1 MKYYMVGIKG
11 AGLSALALILNDLGY
26 EVVGYDDELSHQFTE
41 DKLAE
46 RGIKIYTGS
55 NDNLDKECIVVK
67 SAAITD
73 EHPEIV
79 KANDLGLK
87 IYEYNEML
95 GKLANIFELITV
107 AGCHGKTTTSSMLA
121 HVLND
126 IIGCNYLIGDG
137 HGKASRDNKKFVIE
151 ACEYRRNFLV
161 YEPDYAIITNI
172 DLDHVDYFKDIS
184 DVIDAYQ
191 EYANN
196 AEKMVIA
203 CGDDPYTH
211 SLEVNKPIFYY
222 GIEEDNDIIAKD
234 IEYTTEGTSFD
245 VFVEDNYYGHFDLP
259 IYGKHML
266 LNTLAVIAICCY
278 ERLDAKEVAKSLK
291 SYEGASRRYTET
303 IIGNNVIVDDYAH
316 HPSEVK
322 ATIRTT
328 KQKYPD
334 KKIVA
339 VFEPHTFSRTEEFAD
354 DLAKVFNTIDKTYIM
369 DVFPAR
375 EKGEDYPNVSADTI
389 ISLLENGEYINSD
402 MVDKLKDLDNAVVLF
417 MSPKEIYQLKQNYI
431 DYLNENNDN

>member
-41 DKLAE
+41 DKLIE
-46 RGIKIYTGS
+46 RGINIYTES
-55 NDNLDKECIVVK
+55 NDMLDKECIVVRS
-67 SAAITD
+67 SAIKD

-79 KANDLGLK
+79 KANELGLK
-87 IYEYNEML
+87 IYDYNEML

-107 AGCHGKTTTSSMLA
+107 AGCHGKTTTSCMLS
-121 HVLND
+121 HVLD
-126 IIGCNYLIGDG
+126 TIIGCNYLIGDG

-222 GIEEDNDIIAKD
+222 GLEDDNDIIAKD
-234 IEYTTEGTSFD
+234 VEYDIDGTSFD

-266 LNTLAVIAICCY
+266 LDSLAVIAICYY
-278 ERLDAKEVAKSLK
+278 ERLDAKEVAKALK
-291 SYEGASRRYTET
+291 SFEGAKRRFTET
-303 IIGNNVIVDDYAH
+303 IINDIVIVDDYAH
-316 HPSEVK
+316 HPSEVR
-322 ATIRTT
+322 ATIKSS

-334 KKIVA
+334 KKVIA
-339 VFEPHTFSRTEEFAD
+339 VFEPHTFSRTKEFAD
-354 DLAKVFNTIDKTYIM
+354 ELAKVLNTADKSFIM

-375 EKGEDYPNVSADTI
+375 EKQEDYPDVSANNI
-389 ISLLENGEYINSD
+389 IDLLENGEFIDST
-402 MVDKLKDLDNAVVLF
+402 MVDKLKDLENAVVLF
-417 MSPKEIYQLKQNYI
+417 MSPKEIYKLKQEYI
-431 DYLNENNDN
+431 DYLEEKDNN

>member
-41 DKLAE
+41 DKLIE
-46 RGIKIYTGS
+46 RGIKIYTEANES
-55 NDNLDKECIVVK
+55 LDKECIVVRS
-67 SAAITD
+67 SAIKE

-79 KANDLGLK
+79 KAHELGLK
-87 IYEYNEML
+87 IYEYHEML

-107 AGCHGKTTTSSMLA
+107 AGCHGKTTTSCMMA

-137 HGKASRDNKKFVIE
+137 DGKASRDNKKFVIE

-172 DLDHVDYFKDIS
+172 DLDHVDYFNDIS

-222 GIEEDNDIIAKD
+222 GLEDDNDIIAKD
-234 IEYTTEGTSFD
+234 VEYHTEGISFD
-245 VFVEDNYYGHFDLP
+245 VLVEENYYGHFDLP

-266 LNTLAVIAICCY
+266 LDALAVIAVCYY

-291 SYEGASRRYTET
+291 SFEGAKRRFTET
-303 IIGNNVIVDDYAH
+303 KIGDIVIVDDYAH
-316 HPSEVK
+316 HPSEVR
-322 ATIRTT
+322 ATIKSA

-339 VFEPHTFSRTEEFAD
+339 VFEPHTFSRTKEFAD
-354 DLAKVFNTIDKTYIM
+354 ELAKVLNTTDKAYVM

-375 EKGEDYPNVSADTI
+375 EKEEDYPGVSANSI
-389 ISLLENGEYINSD
+389 IDLLDNGEYIDSS
-402 MVDKLKDLDNAVVLF
+402 MVNKLKELDNAVILF
-417 MSPKEIYQLKQNYI
+417 MSPKEIYKLKQDYINY
-431 DYLNENNDN
+431 LEENNN

>member
-26 EVVGYDDELSHQFTE
+26 YVVGYDDELSHQFTE
-41 DKLAE
+41 DKLIE
-46 RGIKIYTGS
+46 RGIKIHTEA
-55 NDNLDKECIVVK
+55 NDDLDKECIVVRS
-67 SAAITD
+67 SAIKD

-79 KANDLGLK
+79 KANELGLK
-87 IYEYNEML
+87 IYEYHEML

-107 AGCHGKTTTSSMLA
+107 AGCHGKTTTSCMLA

-126 IIGCNYLIGDG
+126 IVGCNYLIGDG
-137 HGKASRDNKKFVIE
+137 DGKASRDNKKFVIE

-222 GIEEDNDIIAKD
+222 GLEEDNDIIAKD
-234 IEYTTEGTSFD
+234 VEYNVDGTSFD

-266 LNTLAVIAICCY
+266 LNSLAVIAICCY

-291 SYEGASRRYTET
+291 NFEGAKRRFSET
-303 IIGNNVIVDDYAH
+303 IINDIVIVDDYAH
-316 HPSEVK
+316 HPLEIK
-322 ATIRTT
+322 ATIKSA
-328 KQKYPD
+328 KQKYPG

-339 VFEPHTFSRTEEFAD
+339 VFEPHTFSRTQEFAD
-354 DLAKVFNTIDKTYIM
+354 ELAKVLNTADKAFVM

-375 EKGEDYPNVSADTI
+375 EKAEDYPGISANTI
-389 ISLLENGEYINSD
+389 LDLLENGEYIDST
-402 MVDKLKDLDNAVVLF
+402 MVDKLKEFEDSVVLF
-417 MSPKEIYQLKQNYI
+417 MSPKEIYELKQKYI
-431 DYLNENNDN
+431 EFLEEKNNN

>member
-1 MKYYMVGIKG
+1 M
-11 AGLSALALILNDLGY
+11 
-26 EVVGYDDELSHQFTE
+26 E
-41 DKLAE
+41 
-46 RGIKIYTGS
+46 
-55 NDNLDKECIVVK
+55 
-67 SAAITD
+67 
-73 EHPEIV
+73 
-79 KANDLGLK
+79 
-87 IYEYNEML
+87 
-95 GKLANIFELITV
+95 
-107 AGCHGKTTTSSMLA
+107 KTTTSCMLA
-121 HVLND
+121 HVLD
-126 IIGCNYLIGDG
+126 EIVGCNYLIGDG
-137 HGKASRDNKKFVIE
+137 EGKASRDNKKFVIE

-222 GIEEDNDIIAKD
+222 GLEEDNDIIAKD
-234 IEYTTEGTSFD
+234 VEYNVDGTSFD

-266 LNTLAVIAICCY
+266 LNSLAVIAICCY

-291 SYEGASRRYTET
+291 NFEGAKRRFSET
-303 IIGNNVIVDDYAH
+303 IINDIVIVDDYAH
-316 HPSEVK
+316 HPLEIK
-322 ATIRTT
+322 ATIKSA
-328 KQKYPD
+328 KQKYPG

-339 VFEPHTFSRTEEFAD
+339 VFEPHTFSRTQEFAD
-354 DLAKVFNTIDKTYIM
+354 ELAKVLNTADKAFVM

-375 EKGEDYPNVSADTI
+375 EKAEDYPGISANTI
-389 ISLLENGEYINSD
+389 LDLLENGEYIDST
-402 MVDKLKDLDNAVVLF
+402 MVDKLKEFEDSVVLF
-417 MSPKEIYQLKQNYI
+417 MSPKEIYELKQKYI
-431 DYLNENNDN
+431 EFLEEKNNN

>member
-41 DKLAE
+41 DKLIE
-46 RGIKIYTGS
+46 RGIKIYTEA
-55 NDNLDKECIVVK
+55 NENLDKECIVVRS
-67 SAAITD
+67 SAIKE

-79 KANDLGLK
+79 KANELGLK
-87 IYEYNEML
+87 IYEYHEML

-107 AGCHGKTTTSSMLA
+107 AGCHGKTTTSCMMA

-137 HGKASRDNKKFVIE
+137 DGKASRDNKKFVIE

-172 DLDHVDYFKDIS
+172 DLDHVDYFNDIS

-222 GIEEDNDIIAKD
+222 GLEDDNDIIAKD
-234 IEYTTEGTSFD
+234 VEYHTDGISFD
-245 VFVEDNYYGHFDLP
+245 VLVEENYYGHFDLP

-266 LNTLAVIAICCY
+266 LDALAVIAVCYY

-291 SYEGASRRYTET
+291 TFEGAKRRFTET
-303 IIGNNVIVDDYAH
+303 SIGDIVIIDDYAH
-316 HPSEVK
+316 HPSEVR
-322 ATIRTT
+322 ATIKSA

-339 VFEPHTFSRTEEFAD
+339 VFEPHTYSRTKEFAD
-354 DLAKVFNTIDKTYIM
+354 ELAKVLNTVDKSYIM

-375 EKGEDYPNVSADTI
+375 EKEEDYPNINANSI
-389 ISLLENGEYINSD
+389 INLLDNGEYIDSN
-402 MVDKLKDLDNAVVLF
+402 MVDKLKDLDNAVILF
-417 MSPKEIYQLKQNYI
+417 MSPKEIYKLKQDYINY
-431 DYLNENNDN
+431 LEENNN

>member
-41 DKLAE
+41 DKLIE
-46 RGIKIYTGS
+46 RGIKIYTEA
-55 NDNLDKECIVVK
+55 NEALDKECIIVRS
-67 SAAITD
+67 SAIKE
-73 EHPEIV
+73 EHPEII
-79 KANDLGLK
+79 KANELGLK
-87 IYEYNEML
+87 IYEYHEML

-107 AGCHGKTTTSSMLA
+107 AGCHGKTTTSCMMA

-137 HGKASRDNKKFVIE
+137 EGKASRDNKKFVIE

-222 GIEEDNDIIAKD
+222 GLEDDNDIIAKD
-234 IEYTTEGTSFD
+234 VEYHTNGISFD
-245 VFVEDNYYGHFDLP
+245 VLVEENYYGHFDLP

-266 LNTLAVIAICCY
+266 LDTLAVIAVCYY

-291 SYEGASRRYTET
+291 TFEGAKRRFTET
-303 IIGNNVIVDDYAH
+303 KIGNIVIVDDYAH
-316 HPSEVK
+316 HPSEVR
-322 ATIRTT
+322 ATIKSA

-339 VFEPHTFSRTEEFAD
+339 VFEPHTFSRTQEFAD
-354 DLAKVFNTIDKTYIM
+354 ELAKVFNTIDKSYIM

-375 EKGEDYPNVSADTI
+375 EKEEDYPGVNANSI
-389 ISLLENGEYINSD
+389 IDLLDNGEYIDSS
-402 MVDKLKDLDNAVVLF
+402 MVDKLKELENTVVLF
-417 MSPKEIYQLKQNYI
+417 MSPKEIYNLKQEYINY
-431 DYLNENNDN
+431 LEENNN

>member
-26 EVVGYDDELSHQFTE
+26 DVVGYDDELSHQFTE

>member
-41 DKLAE
+41 DKLIE
-46 RGIKIYTGS
+46 RGIKIYTEA
-55 NDNLDKECIVVK
+55 NEVLDKECIVVRS
-67 SAAITD
+67 SAIKE
-73 EHPEIV
+73 EHPEII
-79 KANDLGLK
+79 KANELGLK
-87 IYEYNEML
+87 IYEYHEML

-107 AGCHGKTTTSSMLA
+107 AGCHGKTTTSCMMA

-137 HGKASRDNKKFVIE
+137 DGKASRDNKKFVIE

-222 GIEEDNDIIAKD
+222 GLEDDNDIIAKD
-234 IEYTTEGTSFD
+234 VEYHTNGISFD
-245 VFVEDNYYGHFDLP
+245 VLVEENYYGHFDLP

-266 LNTLAVIAICCY
+266 LDALAVIAVCYY

-291 SYEGASRRYTET
+291 TFEGAKRRFTET
-303 IIGNNVIVDDYAH
+303 KIGDIVIVDDYAH
-316 HPSEVK
+316 HPSEVR
-322 ATIRTT
+322 ATIKSA

-339 VFEPHTFSRTEEFAD
+339 VFEPHTFSRTQEFAD
-354 DLAKVFNTIDKTYIM
+354 ELAKVFNTIDKSYIM

-375 EKGEDYPNVSADTI
+375 EKQEDYPGVNANSI
-389 ISLLENGEYINSD
+389 IDLLDNGEYIDSS
-402 MVDKLKDLDNAVVLF
+402 MVDKLKELENTVVLF
-417 MSPKEIYQLKQNYI
+417 MSPKEIYNLKQDYINY
-431 DYLNENNDN
+431 LEENNN